1 MTNGAP
7 LFRTEGLVKAYLSG
21 QAQLVVL
28 NGLDFEVAAGSRV
41 TIVGPSGS
49 GKSTLLHILAGLD
62 RPTSGT
68 VVYQGAPLYAMSD
81 RARSGMRN
89 HEFGFVFQFY
99 HLMPEFT
106 ARENVLLPSMIGR
119 ASNGAAR
126 ARADE
131 LLDAVGLLNR
141 AGHYPS
147 QLSGGEQQRVA
158 IARALMN
165 APRVL
170 FADEPTGNLDRAN
183 SDAVMQKLIAL
194 HDQLKFTLI
203 IVTHDAGVA
212 DCGTARWLLANG
224 TVQPRNG

>member
-203 IVTHDAGVA
+203 VVTHDAGVA
-212 DCGTARWLLANG
+212 ECGTARWLLANG
-224 TVQPRNG
+224 TVQPRHE

>member
-1 MTNGAP
+1 MTNGSP
-7 LFRTEGLVKAYLSG
+7 LFRVEGLVKSYLSG
-21 QAQLVVL
+21 QDLLMVL

-62 RPTSGT
+62 RPTRGT
-68 VVYQGAPLYAMSD
+68 VLYRGAPLYALSD

-119 ASNGAAR
+119 AANGAAR
-126 ARADE
+126 GRAE
-131 LLDAVGLLNR
+131 ALLDAVGLSNR

-165 APRVL
+165 SPRVL

-183 SDAVMQKLIAL
+183 SDAVMQKLVAL

-203 IVTHDAGVA
+203 VVTHDAGVA

-224 TVQPRNG
+224 AVKPGTE